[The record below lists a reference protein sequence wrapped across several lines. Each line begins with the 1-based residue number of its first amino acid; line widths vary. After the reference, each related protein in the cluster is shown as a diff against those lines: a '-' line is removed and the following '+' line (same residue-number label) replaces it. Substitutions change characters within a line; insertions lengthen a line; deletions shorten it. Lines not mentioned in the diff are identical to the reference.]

1 MFKKWWKRNIFLK
14 KVWTPL
20 FYTNAACGLS
30 TETFYKVLSWIV
42 LFAKLPSMKN
52 TTHYNISRSRM
63 SSHNQVWILLKSLDT
78 SVQHQWGTLSLC
90 GNRFSEFCV
99 CWTIQGRTQGGVGV
113 KTPPWAW
120 YFTKTLLLFANPPT
134 TTHIF
139 CKPSTFC
146 KPSNHYACLRLCSA
160 IVDFIRNNCL

>member
-1 MFKKWWKRNIFLK
+1 MCSRSDGSAIFFLK

-20 FYTNAACGLS
+20 FSTNAACGLS

-90 GNRFSEFCV
+90 GNRFSESCV
-99 CWTIQGRTQGGVGV
+99 CWTICNISIPEEWGIKPISNISR
-113 KTPPWAW
+113 
-120 YFTKTLLLFANPPT
+120 LF
-134 TTHIF
+134 HF
-139 CKPSTFC
+139 VE
-146 KPSNHYACLRLCSA
+146 H
-160 IVDFIRNNCL
+160 D